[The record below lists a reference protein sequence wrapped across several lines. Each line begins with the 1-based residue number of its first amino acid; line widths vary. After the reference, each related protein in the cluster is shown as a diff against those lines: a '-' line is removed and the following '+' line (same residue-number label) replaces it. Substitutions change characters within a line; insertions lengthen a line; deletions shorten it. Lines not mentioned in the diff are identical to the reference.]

1 MQKAKKKQIRYTKAA
16 QPTKDKKYNR
26 ILASQALV
34 KKGRRNLRVKLHVN
48 KGDVVVVISGDD
60 KGKIAKVLEVYPKN
74 GKILVEG
81 INIIKKHTRAQGP
94 GQEGEIVEKESV
106 IYSSKVM
113 LWDEENKKASRVGAN
128 LLESGKKIRVLKTS
142 GEQID

>member
-1 MQKAKKKQIRYTKAA
+1 M
-16 QPTKDKKYNR
+16 
-26 ILASQALV
+26 

-48 KGDVVVVISGDD
+48 KGDLVVVISGDD

-128 LLESGKKIRVLKTS
+128 VLESGKKIRVLKTS